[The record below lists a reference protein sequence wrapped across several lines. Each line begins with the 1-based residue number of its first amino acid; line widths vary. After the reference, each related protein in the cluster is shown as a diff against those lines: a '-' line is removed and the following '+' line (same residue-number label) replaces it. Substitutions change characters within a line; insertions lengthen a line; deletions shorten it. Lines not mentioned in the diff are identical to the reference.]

1 MKKYLNLFFYVILV
15 NFAHGQNSAIQN
27 GDDSFEYFMF
37 KDAIKYYEEAL
48 ITASPKTEA
57 YILTRLAECH
67 MYSFQYKKAE
77 TYFSKLIKLGDGKAQ
92 PQSYLIMEI
101 Y

>member
-48 ITASPKTEA
+48 ITASPKTET
-57 YILTRLAECH
+57 LPRLLKND
-67 MYSFQYKKAE
+67 F
-77 TYFSKLIKLGDGKAQ
+77 LRIV
-92 PQSYLIMEI
+92 
-101 Y
+101 